1 MSDDKIAEIRARHD
15 AGPRGLLP
23 IPALAEAL
31 DDLATALAE
40 VERVRAEVERLREV
54 LRDVLPYVDTCN
66 SSHKEAQAKGYA
78 ALEGKL

>member
-1 MSDDKIAEIRARHD
+1 MSDDKIEEIRTRHD

-40 VERVRAEVERLREV
+40 IEKLRADYERLTLQLDKAWAEIEAAGLAVVEREDGR
-54 LRDVLPYVDTCN
+54 
-66 SSHKEAQAKGYA
+66 
-78 ALEGKL
+78 